1 MLDTST
7 LFTKLLI
14 GYHLHVQIS
23 WITLTLRRKR
33 PLRVSYG
40 IASESVNLFVFVQED
55 EITGIGEMAPIGYDE
70 TQNVPFAIEFLK
82 KHTHRL
88 EKFSPAN
95 LLDIES
101 ESKNLEMISA
111 LKSAILNACYD
122 WLGKKANL
130 PLWKLLGLKRNMP
143 PTSVTVGIEEPE
155 AVEEITKEVLA
166 ETPSPF
172 LKLKLGGDGGIEK
185 DKMRYQSATSAL
197 TQETRI
203 RVDANGSWSLNDA
216 VEMSDWLA
224 ENGCDYLE
232 QPLPKEDIAGY
243 EELYKQ
249 RKLPIYLDECIFNS
263 KDVVKFAHCCDG
275 INIKL
280 LKSGGISEA
289 LRIVATAR
297 ALNKKT
303 MIGCFGETSVG
314 ISAGASLGSLF
325 DCIDLDS
332 HLNMNPDP
340 AIGLNYE
347 NGSLMLSDNPG
358 IGVELTQ

>member
-1 MLDTST
+1 M
-7 LFTKLLI
+7 KLLI

-23 WITLTLRRKR
+23 WRALTLRRKR

-82 KHTHRL
+82 EHTHKL

-101 ESKNLEMISA
+101 KCINLEMISA

-130 PLWKLLGLKRNMP
+130 PLWKLLGLKRDMP
-143 PTSVTVGIEEPE
+143 LTSITVGIEEPE
-155 AVEEITKEVLA
+155 AVEELTKEVFT
-166 ETPSPF
+166 ERPCTF

-185 DKMRYQSATSAL
+185 DKQRYLSAKKSL
-197 TQETRI
+197 TQEASI
-203 RVDANGSWSLNDA
+203 RVDANGGWSLKDA
-216 VEMSDWLA
+216 IAMSNWLA
-224 ENGCDYLE
+224 ENGCEYLE
-232 QPLPKEDIAGY
+232 QPLPKEDIIGY

-263 KDVVKFAHCCDG
+263 KDVIKFAHCCDG
-275 INIKL
+275 INLKL
-280 LKSGGISEA
+280 LKSGGIPEA
-289 LRIVATAR
+289 LRIVAIAR
-297 ALNKKT
+297 ALDKKT

-347 NGSLMLSDNPG
+347 NGSLVLSDNPG